1 MEKRLLV
8 MKRAQERVSDDEV
21 RISEGE
27 LSKTSLP
34 ASPSEIASLK
44 EENAVKTDYKVLT
57 MSSESSESSNSNT

>member
-8 MKRAQERVSDDEV
+8 MKRAQDRVSDDEV